1 MATYSCSCDCVI
13 SWEKTILIVFICFI
27 TETKDPDTLR
37 AHQIKMSFFQTDVL
51 NMMCRKLIT
60 HYFLL
65 TAHDLR
71 QWDSDPEGFGEALH
85 TVNSTLSAELGGTET
100 ADNLHHG

>member
-1 MATYSCSCDCVI
+1 MATCSFSCDCVI
-13 SWEKTILIVFICFI
+13 SWEKTILIVFILL

-85 TVNSTLSAELGGTET
+85 TVNSTLSAESGGTRT